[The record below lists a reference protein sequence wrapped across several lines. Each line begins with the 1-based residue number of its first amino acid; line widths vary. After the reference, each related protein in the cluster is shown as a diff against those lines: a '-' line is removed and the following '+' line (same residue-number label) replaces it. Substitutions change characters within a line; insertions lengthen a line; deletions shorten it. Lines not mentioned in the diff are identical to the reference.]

1 MPEPSTTDPN
11 APTKVRRGVVARLS
25 GTVTGNILVLALTAV
40 AVLAVVWISDV
51 WRGGTDAG
59 SEVDETGSVSAVD
72 VPDSSAP
79 APEVG
84 QLAPVFASSTLDGGS
99 FDLAETD
106 RPVWLVFNATWCA
119 NCRAE
124 IPDVE
129 EVHREYGED
138 IEIVSVYLSDSPSA
152 AVSYSSTLDL
162 THTQVVDPN
171 SEIGSLYR
179 VMGVPSHYFIDADG
193 VLQAIEVG
201 VLSPTAMDEQVASLI
216 R

>member
-1 MPEPSTTDPN
+1 MPEPSEPHQN
-11 APTKVRRGVVARLS
+11 ASVKERGGVVARLT
-25 GTVTGNILVLALTAV
+25 GTVTGSVLVLALTAA
-40 AVLAVVWISDV
+40 AVMGVLWVSDV
-51 WRGGTDAG
+51 WRGGEDPG
-59 SEVDETGSVSAVD
+59 VEEDEARSVSAVD
-72 VPDSSAP
+72 VPDSTAP

-84 QLAPVFASSTLDGGS
+84 QAAPAFASSTLDGDS
-99 FDLAETD
+99 FDLAESE

-129 EVHREYGED
+129 EVHREHGEE

-152 AVSYSSTLDL
+152 AASYSTTLDL
-162 THTQVVDPN
+162 THTQVVDPR
-171 SEIGSLYR
+171 SEIGALYR
-179 VMGVPSHYFIDADG
+179 VMGVPSHYFIDTDG

-201 VLSPTAMDEQVASLI
+201 VLSPAAMDEHVANLI